1 MGLTP
6 GQKLDGTPISK
17 VFIGSCTNGRIEDIR
32 EVAKIALGRKVAPGV
47 HAMVVPG
54 SGLVKQEAEAEGL
67 HTILMA
73 AGFDWRE
80 PGCSMCLAMNPD
92 KLEPGQRCAST
103 SNRNF
108 EGRQGN
114 GGRTHLMSPM
124 MAAAAAI
131 TGTLTDIRNLPPVAA
146 AAPAAAAAAPAGCMT
161 PFIDLTGKVA
171 ALDMMNVDTDM
182 IIPKNYLKTIKRTGL
197 GVALFSDMRYND
209 NDLSNEKPDFV
220 LNKVRDDDD
229 KHSGNIQSTFREH
242 SVNMAEELD
251 RLSIS
256 SFGPVGCGRP
266 LMGARRQRHT
276 TAHNPSYRLCL
287 LLHRSIFRKHSVNIE
302 HGGAGGPLYYKP
314 VWPSGLWATS
324 QGGKTSKAYNRTRPF
339 IEALF
344 ITPSV
349 REARLGDQLCEGPC

>member
-1 MGLTP
+1 
-6 GQKLDGTPISK
+6 
-17 VFIGSCTNGRIEDIR
+17 
-32 EVAKIALGRKVAPGV
+32 
-47 HAMVVPG
+47 
-54 SGLVKQEAEAEGL
+54 
-67 HTILMA
+67 
-73 AGFDWRE
+73 
-80 PGCSMCLAMNPD
+80 MCLAMNPD

-124 MAAAAAI
+124 MATAAAI

-220 LNKVRDDDD
+220 LNKAGYRSAAILVAGENFGCG
-229 KHSGNIQSTFREH
+229 SSREH
-242 SVNMAEELD
+242 APWALNDFGIRCIIAPSFADIFHNNCFKNGMLPIALPEEQVRMFMADAEAGAELTVD
-251 RLSIS
+251 LPSQTITRPGGEKV
-256 SFGPVGCGRP
+256 SFHVD
-266 LMGARRQRHT
+266 A
-276 TAHNPSYRLCL
+276 
-287 LLHRSIFRKHSVNIE
+287 FRKHCLLNGLDDIGLTLQKKSVIDDFE
-302 HGGAGGPLYYKP
+302 SSYME
-314 VWPSGLWATS
+314 S
-324 QGGKTSKAYNRTRPF
+324 QSW
-339 IEALF
+339 LF
-344 ITPSV
+344 
-349 REARLGDQLCEGPC
+349 Q